1 MAPTSLGT
9 RVGTQVGEP
18 VGAQGRS
25 RAVDQPL
32 SPAQEERLAILLD
45 ALSQRGGEESQCELE
60 SMAAANP
67 DLAGQLRE
75 LFATML
81 VTDAVAFESTIFD
94 RRADA
99 GEVGAGGGRAAP
111 RPVAEASSPEA
122 GERAAFVPGVTP
134 LPVTWGDYELIEEIG
149 RGGMGVVYRAVQR
162 SLGRVVAV
170 KMLLRRDLA
179 STADL
184 SRFRSEAE
192 AAAQLDHPGIV
203 SIFDVGEC
211 DGHPFYSMRLIEGTT
226 LARRLA
232 QGPIP
237 PREGAALLAK
247 VADAV
252 QAAHTRGVLHR
263 DLKPS
268 NILIDVAGGPHV
280 SDFGLAKRLE
290 ADASVT
296 HTGAILGTPC
306 YMSPEQAAGSR
317 GDVGPTSDV
326 WSLGAIL
333 YQLLTGRPPFQAS
346 SPMDT
351 LLAVLESDPPVP
363 RSIDPRVDRDLEMI
377 ALKSLQKPQELRYA
391 SAAELAAD
399 LRAFL
404 SGEPVAARRGGI
416 ADIVARLFRETHHA
430 VVLENWGLLWMWH
443 SVVILALCVTTDV
456 LAWQGVTTRWP
467 YLVLWAGGLALWA
480 PIFWALRHRTG
491 PVTAVERQIAHIWG
505 AGVIASIMLFWVEG
519 LLGLPVLTLS
529 PVLALVA
536 GLVFFAKAGILS
548 GAFYIQAAVL
558 FATALVMCLVR
569 TESQRDVS
577 HVIFGLVS
585 GACFFIP
592 GLKYFRQRGR
602 AEDGFRQPTNSVHS
616 Q

>member
-1 MAPTSLGT
+1 MTPTTASRT
-9 RVGTQVGEP
+9 R
-18 VGAQGRS
+18 A
-25 RAVDQPL
+25 
-32 SPAQEERLAILLD
+32 LD
-45 ALSQRGGEESQCELE
+45 APLPPGDEELLATLVDELSEVRGPSAQAALE
-60 SMAAANP
+60 QLAADHP
-67 DLAGQLRE
+67 RLAGQLRE
-75 LFATML
+75 LFAAMM
-81 VTDAVAFESTIFD
+81 VTDAVAEQSAVFSPDGCFAD
-94 RRADA
+94 RS
-99 GEVGAGGGRAAP
+99 GGSG
-111 RPVAEASSPEA
+111 SSPSVSRPSA
-122 GERAAFVPGVTP
+122 GSWPTAGTGLLPGATP
-134 LPVTWGDYELIEEIG
+134 LPAAFGDYELLEELG
-149 RGGMGVVYRAVQR
+149 RGGMGVVYRAVQK
-162 SLGRVVAV
+162 SLGRTVAI

-179 STADL
+179 TTADL
-184 SRFRSEAE
+184 VRFRSEAE

-203 SIFDVGEC
+203 SIFEVGEY
-211 DGHPFYSMRLIEGTT
+211 DGHPFYSMQFVEGTT
-226 LARRLA
+226 LAKRLRL
-232 QGPIP
+232 GPLP
-237 PREGAALLAK
+237 AREAAALLAK

-252 QAAHTRGVLHR
+252 HAAHARGVLHR

-268 NILIDVAGGPHV
+268 NILIDGNGEPHV

-290 ADASVT
+290 AEESVT

-326 WSLGAIL
+326 WSLGTIL
-333 YQLLTGRPPFQAS
+333 YQMLTGRPPFQAS

-363 RSIDPRVDRDLEMI
+363 RSIDRQVDRDLEMI
-377 ALKSLQKPQELRYA
+377 ALKSLQKPQELRYGSA
-391 SAAELAAD
+391 SELAAD

-404 SGEPVAARRGGI
+404 AGEPVAARHGGF
-416 ADIVARLFRETHHA
+416 ADIFARLFRETHHA

-467 YLVLWAGGLALWA
+467 YLVLWAGGLAFWA

-505 AGVIASIMLFWVEG
+505 GSVIASVMLFWVEA

-529 PVLALVA
+529 PVLALLA

-558 FATALVMCLVR
+558 FATALVMCVA
-569 TESQRDVS
+569 RDVS
-577 HVIFGLVS
+577 HIIFGLVS
-585 GACFFIP
+585 GACFFVP
-592 GLKYFRQRGR
+592 GLKYFRQRSRG
-602 AEDGFRQPTNSVHS
+602 
-616 Q
+616 

>member
-1 MAPTSLGT
+1 MSPITASRT
-9 RVGTQVGEP
+9 
-18 VGAQGRS
+18 
-25 RAVDQPL
+25 RAVDTLLPPVEEELLASLVEELSELRGPSAQAALEQMVAAQP
-32 SPAQEERLAILLD
+32 S
-45 ALSQRGGEESQCELE
+45 
-60 SMAAANP
+60 
-67 DLAGQLRE
+67 LAGQLRE
-75 LFATML
+75 LFAAMM
-81 VTDAVAFESTIFD
+81 VTDAVAEQSTILV
-94 RRADA
+94 A
-99 GEVGAGGGRAAP
+99 GPRGTDPPQPGQAASRDHILHPHGRTGP
-111 RPVAEASSPEA
+111 GDASSSDSQPSLHS
-122 GERAAFVPGVTP
+122 GLLPGVTP
-134 LPVTWGDYELIEEIG
+134 LPAAFDDYELLEEIG
-149 RGGMGVVYRAVQR
+149 RGGMGVVYRAEQH
-162 SLGRVVAV
+162 SLGRTVAI

-179 STADL
+179 TPADL
-184 SRFRSEAE
+184 ARFRSEAE

-203 SIFDVGEC
+203 SIFEVGEC
-211 DGHPFYSMRLIEGTT
+211 DGHPFYSMQFVEGTT
-226 LARRLA
+226 LAKRLL
-232 QGPIP
+232 QGPLP
-237 PREGAALLAK
+237 AREAASLLAK

-252 QAAHTRGVLHR
+252 HAAHTRGVLHR

-268 NILIDVAGGPHV
+268 NILIDANGEPHV

-290 ADASVT
+290 AEESVT

-363 RSIDPRVDRDLEMI
+363 RSIDRQVNRDLEMI
-377 ALKSLQKPQELRYA
+377 ALKTLQKPQELRYA
-391 SAAELAAD
+391 SGADLAAD

-404 SGEPVAARRGGI
+404 AGEPVAARHGGI
-416 ADIVARLFRETHHA
+416 ADIFARLFRETHHA

-467 YLVLWAGGLALWA
+467 YLVLWAGGLALWV
-480 PIFWALRHRTG
+480 PIFWALRHRAG

-505 AGVIASIMLFWVEG
+505 GSVIASVMLFWVEA
-519 LLGLPVLTLS
+519 LLDLPVLTLS
-529 PVLALVA
+529 PVLALLA

-558 FATALVMCLVR
+558 FATALVMCMA
-569 TESQRDVS
+569 RDLS
-577 HVIFGLVS
+577 HVIFGVVS
-585 GACFFIP
+585 GVCFFVP
-592 GLKYFRQRGR
+592 GLKYFRQRSRG
-602 AEDGFRQPTNSVHS
+602 
-616 Q
+616 